1 MKKPVPLYEIMAR
14 LRRMTL
20 VEQISKLRV
29 MIALEKPY
37 SVRRGEL
44 ESILQAKLLRQLK
57 RESRDA
63 A

>member
-1 MKKPVPLYEIMAR
+1 MKKPLPSYEIMAR
-14 LRRMTL
+14 LRRMAL
-20 VEQISKLRV
+20 HEQISKLRV

-37 SVRRGEL
+37 SVRRSEL